1 MWSAFEDKE
10 LSVAVTNLFKTMPY
24 TLGSATLGSIMYL
37 ADATQGCTGPAD
49 DHSPLIEQCG
59 NPLLPSKDISAF
71 LIMVWGIK
79 NCCGPVMKATKAKTW
94 KDVLVLRMTWM
105 EGLQF
110 CLFLAWSTTAWVTFA
125 NLFEEGSPTTTFMD
139 LLRVIFYLLFFALL
153 GVLAFDI
160 FIKPRLCP
168 SSATA
173 SRTTSSVSNAN
184 DNPLFGVGQMGAG
197 L

>member
-1 MWSAFEDKE
+1 MGDQKLLRTGYEGDEGEDVE
-10 LSVAVTNLFKTMPY
+10 
-24 TLGSATLGSIMYL
+24 
-37 ADATQGCTGPAD
+37 
-49 DHSPLIEQCG
+49 
-59 NPLLPSKDISAF
+59 
-71 LIMVWGIK
+71 
-79 NCCGPVMKATKAKTW
+79 
-94 KDVLVLRMTWM
+94 DVLVLRMAWM

-110 CLFLAWSTTAWVTFA
+110 CLFLAWQHVSLGHFCQP
-125 NLFEEGSPTTTFMD
+125 FREGSPTTTFMD

-173 SRTTSSVSNAN
+173 SRTTSSVSNVN